1 MAGEVALANYPLE
14 SMVQELA
21 ALDAEDRAADA
32 AEKEAKDHRK
42 AVADRLADHR
52 KRIRDFL
59 IENGVL
65 QDTTPLARLSI
76 TKTPPKLKVDD
87 PDAIPEEFFELEPSR
102 NDAKIK
108 ARIASGISVP
118 GARLEQS
125 ETLKVEWKK

>member
-1 MAGEVALANYPLE
+1 MTALANYPLE
-14 SMVQELA
+14 SMVVDLSNIE
-21 ALDAEDRAADA
+21 AEERAAIA
-32 AEKEAKDHRK
+32 AEKEAKEHRK
-42 AVADRLADHR
+42 AVGDRAQDAR
-52 KRIRDFL
+52 DRIRDFMR
-59 IENGVL
+59 ENGVL
-65 QDTTPLARLSI
+65 QDTTPQARLSI
-76 TKTPPKLKVDD
+76 VKTPSKLKVDD